1 MNLRVVLLVLL
12 WPFSVTISSA
22 QELIS
27 VDGNF
32 SVNTQGSLSWTIGEI
47 ITETQIAS
55 ENQLTQGFQQNYED
69 FLNVEQL
76 LQFNEILLYPN
87 PFSTSVTVQNSSQFE
102 NIHLTI
108 LDTQQKIILEYTIEF
123 SLICQKQTFDLSY
136 LPAGMYFFKFQ
147 QVDSKAITMDYLLK
161 I

>member
-1 MNLRVVLLVLL
+1 MNLRVALLVLF
-12 WPFSVTISSA
+12 WTCSVTFSSA

-27 VDGNF
+27 ADGNF
-32 SVNTQGSLSWTIGEI
+32 SANTQGSLSWTIGEV

-55 ENQLTQGFQQNYED
+55 GNQLTQGFQQNYED

-76 LQFNEILLYPN
+76 LQSNEILLYPN
-87 PFSTSVTVQNSSQFE
+87 PFSASVTVQNSSQFE
-102 NIHLTI
+102 NIQLTI
-108 LDTQQKIILEYTIEF
+108 FDTQQKIILEHTIEF
-123 SLICQKQTFDLSY
+123 SLICQKTTFDLSY

-147 QVDSKAITMDYLLK
+147 QVDSQATIIDYLLK

>member
-1 MNLRVVLLVLL
+1 MNLRVLLLVLF
-12 WPFSVTISSA
+12 WIFSATISSS

-27 VDGNF
+27 ADGNF

-47 ITETQIAS
+47 ITESQIAS
-55 ENQLTQGFQQNYED
+55 GSQLTQGFQQNYED
-69 FLNVEQL
+69 FLNVELL

-87 PFSTSVTVQNSSQFE
+87 PFSTSVTIQNSSQFE

-108 LDTQQKIILEYTIEF
+108 FDAQQKIILEQTIEF
-123 SLICQKQTFDLSY
+123 LLICQKKTFDLSY

-147 QVDSKAITMDYLLK
+147 QADAKTIIMDYLLK

>member
-1 MNLRVVLLVLL
+1 MNLRVVLLVLFC
-12 WPFSVTISSA
+12 PFSVTFSSA

-27 VDGNF
+27 ADGNF
-32 SVNTQGSLSWTIGEI
+32 SANTQGSLSWTIGEV

-55 ENQLTQGFQQNYED
+55 GNQLTQGFQQNYED

-76 LQFNEILLYPN
+76 LQSNEILLYPN
-87 PFSTSVTVQNSSQFE
+87 PFSASVTVQNSSQFE
-102 NIHLTI
+102 DIHLTI
-108 LDTQQKIILEYTIEF
+108 FDTQQKIILEHTIEF
-123 SLICQKQTFDLSY
+123 LVICQKTTFDLSY

-147 QVDSKAITMDYLLK
+147 QVDSQATIIDYLLK

>member
-12 WPFSVTISSA
+12 CPFSVTFSSA

-27 VDGNF
+27 ADGNF
-32 SVNTQGSLSWTIGEI
+32 SANTQGSLSWTIGEV

-55 ENQLTQGFQQNYED
+55 GNQLTQGFQQNYED

-76 LQFNEILLYPN
+76 LQSNEILLYPN
-87 PFSTSVTVQNSSQFE
+87 PFSASVTVQNSSQFE
-102 NIHLTI
+102 DIHLTI
-108 LDTQQKIILEYTIEF
+108 FDTQQKIILEHTIEF
-123 SLICQKQTFDLSY
+123 SLICQKTTFDLSY

-147 QVDSKAITMDYLLK
+147 QVDSQATIIDYLLK

>member
-55 ENQLTQGFQQNYED
+55 GNQLTQGFQQNYED

-123 SLICQKQTFDLSY
+123 SLICQKKRLIC
-136 LPAGMYFFKFQ
+136 P
-147 QVDSKAITMDYLLK
+147 IYLLECIFSNSSK
-161 I
+161 

>member
-1 MNLRVVLLVLL
+1 MNLRVILLVLL
-12 WPFSVTISSA
+12 CPFSVTISSA

-27 VDGNF
+27 ADGNF
-32 SVNTQGSLSWTIGEI
+32 SVNTQGSLSWSVGEI

-55 ENQLTQGFQQNYED
+55 GNQLTQGFQQNYED

-76 LQFNEILLYPN
+76 LQYSEILLYPN

-102 NIHLTI
+102 DIHLTI
-108 LDTQQKIILEYTIEF
+108 FDTQQKIILEHTIEF
-123 SLICQKQTFDLSY
+123 SLICQKTTFDLYY

-147 QVDSKAITMDYLLK
+147 QVDSQATIIDYLLK

>member
-12 WPFSVTISSA
+12 CPFSVTISSS

-27 VDGNF
+27 ADGNF
-32 SVNTQGSLSWTIGEI
+32 SANTQGSLSWTIGEV

-55 ENQLTQGFQQNYED
+55 GNQLTQGFQQNYED

-76 LQFNEILLYPN
+76 LQSNEILLYPN
-87 PFSTSVTVQNSSQFE
+87 PFSASVTVQNSSQFE
-102 NIHLTI
+102 NIQLTI
-108 LDTQQKIILEYTIEF
+108 FDTQQKIILEHTIEF
-123 SLICQKQTFDLSY
+123 SLICQKTTFDLSY

-147 QVDSKAITMDYLLK
+147 QVDSQATIIDYLLK

>member
-123 SLICQKQTFDLSY
+123 SLICQKKTFDLSY

>member
-1 MNLRVVLLVLL
+1 MNLRVILLVLL
-12 WPFSVTISSA
+12 CPFSVTISSA

-27 VDGNF
+27 ADGNF
-32 SVNTQGSLSWTIGEI
+32 SVNTQGSLSWSVGEI

-55 ENQLTQGFQQNYED
+55 GNQLTQGFQQNYED

-76 LQFNEILLYPN
+76 LQYSEILLYPN

-102 NIHLTI
+102 DIHLTI
-108 LDTQQKIILEYTIEF
+108 FDTQQKIILEHTIEF
-123 SLICQKQTFDLSY
+123 SLICQKTTFDLSY

-147 QVDSKAITMDYLLK
+147 QVDSQATIIDYLLK

>member
-12 WPFSVTISSA
+12 CPFSVTFSSA

-27 VDGNF
+27 ADGNF
-32 SVNTQGSLSWTIGEI
+32 SANTQGSLSWTIGEV

-55 ENQLTQGFQQNYED
+55 GNQLTQGFQQNYED
-69 FLNVEQL
+69 FLNVEQF
-76 LQFNEILLYPN
+76 LQSNEILLYPN

-102 NIHLTI
+102 DIQLTI
-108 LDTQQKIILEYTIEF
+108 FDTQQKIILEHTIEF
-123 SLICQKQTFDLSY
+123 SLICQKTTFDLSY

-147 QVDSKAITMDYLLK
+147 QVDSQAIIIDYLLK